1 MLHRIAD
8 AIVERAEEIAF
19 LECLDTG
26 QALRFMSKTA
36 LRGAENFRYFADLAP
51 AARDGKHLPS
61 DTLMN
66 VTTRVPIGPV
76 GVITPWNT
84 PFMLSTWKIA
94 PALAAGCTVVHKP
107 AELSPIT
114 ARLLMEIAEEAGAVS
129 VMVLDKLPSDVRKAG
144 GVARTAS
151 IRIIQEIMD
160 NVTIPV
166 MAKCRIGHV
175 YEANVLAETNVDMV
189 DESEVLTP
197 ADEYHHIWKWDYTTP
212 FVNGARSLGEALRR
226 VEEGAA
232 MIRTKGEPGT
242 GNVAEAITHI
252 KKVNDELRAI
262 KSIYD
267 SGDKQDLVRM
277 ARELKVS
284 YQLVEET
291 AKIGRL
297 PVVNFAAGGIATPA
311 DAAYLM
317 SLGCDGIFVGSGI
330 FKAEDAQER
339 ARAVVLATTF
349 WEEPDK
355 VKEAQKMIDER
366 QSLLGLDV
374 KNLELKMQERGG
386 SA

>member
-1 MLHRIAD
+1 MIPLSGDIPDSKGTICGKIDSNSIVRGTSTLKRGFAHMLKNGVVMD
-8 AIVERAEEIAF
+8 VTNVE
-19 LECLDTG
+19 
-26 QALRFMSKTA
+26 QAQ
-36 LRGAENFRYFADLAP
+36 
-51 AARDGKHLPS
+51 
-61 DTLMN
+61 
-66 VTTRVPIGPV
+66 
-76 GVITPWNT
+76 
-84 PFMLSTWKIA
+84 
-94 PALAAGCTVVHKP
+94 
-107 AELSPIT
+107 
-114 ARLLMEIAEEAGAVS
+114 IAEEAGAVS

-151 IRIIQEIMD
+151 IRIIEEIMD
-160 NVTIPV
+160 HVTIPV
-166 MAKCRIGHV
+166 MAKCRIGHM
-175 YEANVLAETNVDMV
+175 YEASVLDETNVDMI

-242 GNVAEAITHI
+242 GNVAEAIYHI
-252 KKVNDELRAI
+252 KKVNEELRTI
-262 KSIYD
+262 KSMYD
-267 SGDKQDLVRM
+267 SDDKQELVKM

-284 YQLVEET
+284 YDLVEET

-374 KNLELKMQERGG
+374 KNLDLKMQERG
-386 SA
+386 STV